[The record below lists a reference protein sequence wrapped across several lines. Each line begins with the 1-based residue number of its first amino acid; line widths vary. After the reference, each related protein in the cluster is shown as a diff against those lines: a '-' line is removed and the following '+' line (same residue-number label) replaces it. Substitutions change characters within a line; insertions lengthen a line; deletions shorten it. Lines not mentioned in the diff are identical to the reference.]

1 MNKTALSVENLSKV
15 YLQDKKKTS
24 NINALNNIT
33 LEVKQ
38 GEIFGLLGPNGAG
51 KTTFLSILAGTVIKT
66 NGKVNVWGFDLDKN
80 PRQVRAS
87 IGIVPQEVNLDA
99 FFSPEKLL
107 DLQAGLYGVKN
118 DQKITE
124 TILKLVSLDNH
135 AQSYSRNLSG
145 GMKRR
150 LLIAKA
156 MVHQPPILVLD
167 EPTAGVDVELRK
179 NLWENVKELNNIGVT
194 IILTTHYLFEAQ
206 EMCDRIAIINKG
218 NLVALDTT
226 KKLLDRIKTK
236 KIIFKLEKFD
246 TKLFLNLPNIKFSIE
261 SNDTITVNY
270 EKKSVNFEQLT
281 NYLKEKNLKILD
293 VSIDEGNLEDVF
305 IQLTKN

>member
-1 MNKTALSVENLSKV
+1 MIKTALSVENLCKV
-15 YLQDKKKTS
+15 YLQDKKKTP

-51 KTTFLSILAGTVIKT
+51 KTTFLSILAGTVIKS

-99 FFSPEKLL
+99 FFSPKKLL
-107 DLQAGLYGVKN
+107 DLQAGLYGIKN
-118 DQKITE
+118 SQKITE
-124 TILKLVSLDNH
+124 TILKLVSLDKQAN
-135 AQSYSRNLSG
+135 SYSRNLSG

-179 NLWENVKELNNIGVT
+179 NLWENVKELNKIGVT

-226 KKLLDRIKTK
+226 KKLLERIKKK
-236 KIIFKLEKFD
+236 KIIFKLKKFESN
-246 TKLFLNLPNIKFSIE
+246 LNLSLPNVKFLIE

-270 EKKSVNFEQLT
+270 EKESINFEQLI

-293 VSIDEGNLEDVF
+293 ISIDEGDLEDVF